1 MEQFQG
7 SAKMKKNAKQIV
19 HELYNDI
26 SISKDPKYSDI
37 LEVLQKVYLKLEKQ
51 KYELD
56 PGPLINRLVNYLYFT
71 AYTNKIRFTEYQ
83 EELIRNLSEIGRT
96 AGINGLYTLM
106 KKGITTK
113 KGHQGLG
120 LSSIEEINKKN
131 PNMFSDIKV
140 FIVCRGNR
148 NGRKK

>member
-1 MEQFQG
+1 MCCGNSILQKGLPFFYLH
-7 SAKMKKNAKQIV
+7 KIFYT
-19 HELYNDI
+19 LI

-96 AGINGLYTLM
+96 AGINGLYRADYGD
-106 KKGITTK
+106 KS
-113 KGHQGLG
+113 Q
-120 LSSIEEINKKN
+120 
-131 PNMFSDIKV
+131 F
-140 FIVCRGNR
+140 
-148 NGRKK
+148 

>member
-1 MEQFQG
+1 
-7 SAKMKKNAKQIV
+7 MKKNAKQIV

-37 LEVLQKVYLKLEKQ
+37 LLKLEKQ

-56 PGPLINRLVNYLYFT
+56 PSPLINRLVNYLYFT

-96 AGINGLYTLM
+96 AGINGLYRADYGD
-106 KKGITTK
+106 KS
-113 KGHQGLG
+113 Q
-120 LSSIEEINKKN
+120 
-131 PNMFSDIKV
+131 F
-140 FIVCRGNR
+140 
-148 NGRKK
+148 

>member
-1 MEQFQG
+1 MCCG
-7 SAKMKKNAKQIV
+7 N
-19 HELYNDI
+19 
-26 SISKDPKYSDI
+26 SILQKGLPFFYLHKIFYTLSDI

-96 AGINGLYTLM
+96 AGINGLYRADYGD
-106 KKGITTK
+106 KS
-113 KGHQGLG
+113 Q
-120 LSSIEEINKKN
+120 
-131 PNMFSDIKV
+131 F
-140 FIVCRGNR
+140 
-148 NGRKK
+148 